1 MTGPES
7 SPHAR
12 YVRFIARR
20 AWIILGVAFVIT
32 AGGFSLVRKLEL
44 RAAFSELLPSDDPGV
59 KTMERT
65 QARMGDLSLLLVG
78 IRSPDRAA
86 NLRYAAAVTERLLR
100 LPKSVCEIAT
110 YHLRDLKDFFEANK
124 WMYIGEPD
132 LENIRDRLKRE
143 IAKQKNPLLL
153 DLGDD
158 EANESPAAMKD
169 RLTKQDRLGG
179 KFPGGYF
186 SNADGTYVWV
196 AALTPSGQF
205 GEHAGSD
212 LLKGAEK
219 ILTEIKPAT
228 FHAQMVAQAAG
239 PIVSLVENREAIERD
254 IMWVTITCAVL
265 VALVIG
271 LYFGRKR
278 AIPLAT
284 IPAIAGTIMA
294 FATARVVFGY
304 VNSSTAFLG
313 SIILGN
319 GINYAIILISRY
331 FENRGAG
338 QIPQEAL
345 TGAIKGVFRGTLV
358 ACVCASGAYASL
370 MLTSFRGFYQFGVM
384 GAVGV
389 VFCWIGTFTI
399 LPALIVL
406 VDTQAEQQHRRP
418 PLHFGALGR
427 LLVRRA
433 RWALAIS
440 VLVTIGT
447 SYGLLHF
454 LDDPFEYSF
463 GKLSARI
470 ERTESAEQFNES
482 HESLFGRWPSPSI
495 VLADNVNEV
504 ESIKTALRRQ
514 DEAAPGDPVVGRI
527 VTINDVLPG
536 TPEVQRRKLLL
547 LDQIRKLAR
556 DKTLDAL
563 TEEERKPLRELEVPD
578 GLRVLEAKELPPL
591 VRRPFTEVDGT
602 IGRVVLAYPP
612 EEGISVWNGKSLLR
626 IANVMQRIE
635 LLPEHKVI
643 ETSGSA
649 VVFASMIRSIL
660 RDGPRATVASLFMVV
675 ALAFLVMRPVRAS
688 AIALSSLLVGVV
700 WMVGFAGLVGIA
712 GLAEVKITFLN
723 FIALPI
729 TFGVGVEYALNVVAR
744 DQEAG
749 DMEQAIA
756 STGGAVALCS
766 LTTIIGYGSLL
777 AARNRAL
784 QGFGAMAILGEVA
797 CLAAAIVALPAVV
810 LWRRQRRAG
819 KI

>member
-1 MTGPES
+1 MNGPAL
-7 SPHAR
+7 SPYAR
-12 YVRFIARR
+12 YVRFVVRR
-20 AWIILGVAFVIT
+20 AWIILGVAFLVT

-59 KTMERT
+59 RTLERT
-65 QARMGDLSLLLVG
+65 QARMGDLSLLLIG

-86 NLRYAAAVTERLLR
+86 NLRYAEAVTERLR
-100 LPKSVCEIAT
+100 GLPKSVCEIAT

-124 WMYIGEPD
+124 WLYISEPD
-132 LENIRDRLKRE
+132 LQTIRDRLKRE
-143 IAKQKNPLLL
+143 IAKRKNPLLL

-158 EANESPAAMKD
+158 EGEESPAAIKD

-186 SNADGTYVWV
+186 SNADGSYVWV

-205 GEHAGSD
+205 GEHSGSD
-212 LLKGAEK
+212 LLLGAK
-219 ILTEIKPAT
+219 QILADLKAET
-228 FHAQMVAQAAG
+228 FHPQMASQVAG
-239 PIVSLVENREAIERD
+239 PIVSLVENREAIESD
-254 IMWVTITCAVL
+254 ILWVTITCAVL

-271 LYFGRKR
+271 LYFRRKK
-278 AIPLAT
+278 AIPLVT
-284 IPAIAGTIMA
+284 IPAIAGTLMA
-294 FATARVVFGY
+294 FATAQVVFGY

-331 FENRGAG
+331 FENRGAA
-338 QIPQEAL
+338 QDPQDAL
-345 TGAIKGVFRGTLV
+345 AGAIKGVFRGTLV

-406 VDTQAEQQHRRP
+406 VDTQAKEQHNRKP
-418 PLHFGALGR
+418 PLNFGALGR
-427 LLVRRA
+427 WLVRRV

-440 VLVTIGT
+440 VAVTVGT
-447 SYGLLHF
+447 SFGLVHF

-470 ERTESAEQFNES
+470 TRTASAQQFNES

-495 VLADNVNEV
+495 VLADRVDEV

-514 DEAAPGDPVVGRI
+514 DEMAPGDPVVGRI

-536 TPEVQRRKLLL
+536 TPEVQIRKLAL

-563 TEEERKPLRELEVPD
+563 TEEERKPLRELEVPE

-626 IANVMQRIE
+626 IAAVMQRIE
-635 LLPEHKVI
+635 LLPENKVI

-660 RDGPRATVASLFMVV
+660 RDGPRATVASLLMVMV
-675 ALAFLVMRPVRAS
+675 LAFLVMRPVRAS
-688 AIALSSLLVGVV
+688 AIALASLVVGVV

-729 TFGVGVEYALNVVAR
+729 TFGVGIEYALNVVAR
-744 DQEAG
+744 DQESG
-749 DMEQAIA
+749 DMELAIA

-777 AARNRAL
+777 AASNRAL

-797 CLAAAIVALPAVV
+797 CLAVAIVALPAVV
-810 LWRRQRRAG
+810 LWRRQRRAR
-819 KI
+819 